1 MKCLFFRDNRNL
13 MTITFGE
20 TIGELILDPLLVGL
34 DKPNLKKVTTTE
46 NYLFKPEVKLCTEDH
61 PVYRHNFY
69 GWEKRKSNKIQASK
83 AFGTLTETACD
94 QAIMTYSF

>member
-1 MKCLFFRDNRNL
+1 

-34 DKPNLKKVTTTE
+34 DRPNLKKVKTTE
-46 NYLFKPEVKLCTEDH
+46 NYLFQPEVKLCTEDH

-69 GWEKRKSNKIQASK
+69 G
-83 AFGTLTETACD
+83 
-94 QAIMTYSF
+94 

>member
-1 MKCLFFRDNRNL
+1 

-61 PVYRHNFY
+61 PVYGHNFQA
-69 GWEKRKSNKIQASK
+69 EKKESLIKFKLLRH
-83 AFGTLTETACD
+83 LEP
-94 QAIMTYSF
+94 